1 MIRKLLVI
9 LSVQLASLSCF
20 SQAKDSTSLQTKDT
34 ILLMNGNLVIEKVID
49 TAIGAVTVIDPAKQG
64 AKLHFEYD
72 QIYCVKYASGFT
84 DYYYRQDSVLGN
96 YFTRD
101 EMEYYIYGERDARKG
116 FKARGSLI
124 GSGAVGLVSG
134 GLGIF
139 FAPVFPIGYM
149 ALSGTPKVRIKHS
162 TISNPN
168 YIEHDAYILGYE
180 RVARSKRRLQ
190 SLLGGAIGLAVGYGL
205 YFSVLKNNLPSTLK
219 ISFK

>member
-1 MIRKLLVI
+1 MIRKLFL
-9 LSVQLASLSCF
+9 LLAAQCVSLACF
-20 SQAKDSTSLQTKDT
+20 SQAKDTV
-34 ILLMNGNLVIEKVID
+34 LLMNGNIVVEKVID
-49 TAIGAVTVIDPAKQG
+49 TVIGAVTVMHPEKAGQ
-64 AKLHFEYD
+64 KLHFEYD

-84 DYYYRQDSVLGN
+84 DYYYRQDSLLGN

-139 FAPVFPIGYM
+139 FAPVFPVGYM
-149 ALSGTPKVRIKHS
+149 AASGIPKVRIKHS

-180 RVARSKRRLQ
+180 RVARSKRRVQ
-190 SLLGGAIGLAVGYGL
+190 ALLGGAIGLAAGYGL
-205 YFSVLKNNLPSTLK
+205 YFGVLKNALPATLN

>member
-1 MIRKLLVI
+1 MIRLSFLLVA
-9 LSVQLASLSCF
+9 LQLISLSCF
-20 SQAKDSTSLQTKDT
+20 SQSKDT
-34 ILLMNGNLVIEKVID
+34 VLLMNGNIVVEKVID
-49 TAIGAVTVIDPAKQG
+49 TLIGAVTVMHPEKAG
-64 AKLHFEYD
+64 EKLHFEYD
-72 QIYCVKYASGFT
+72 QIYAVKYASGFT
-84 DYYYRQDSVLGN
+84 DYYYRQDSLLGN

-116 FKARGSLI
+116 FKPRGSLI
-124 GSGAVGLVSG
+124 GAGAVGLVSG

-139 FAPVFPIGYM
+139 FAPVFPVGYM
-149 ALSGTPKVRIKHS
+149 GLSGIPKVRIRHS

-190 SLLGGAIGLAVGYGL
+190 SLLGGAIGLAAGYGL
-205 YFSVLKNNLPSTLK
+205 YFGVLKNALPTTLN

>member
-1 MIRKLLVI
+1 MRLLFI
-9 LSVQLASLSCF
+9 TLALPLF
-20 SQAKDSTSLQTKDT
+20 SITCNGQAKDTVM
-34 ILLMNGNLVIEKVID
+34 LMNGNVVVEKVID
-49 TAIGAVTVIDPAKQG
+49 TLIGAVTVMHPEKAG
-64 AKLHFEYD
+64 EKLHFEYD
-72 QIYCVKYASGFT
+72 QVYAVKYASGFT
-84 DYYYRQDSVLGN
+84 DYYYRQDSLLGN

-116 FKARGSLI
+116 FKPRGSLI

-139 FAPVFPIGYM
+139 FAPVFPVGYM
-149 ALSGTPKVRIKHS
+149 ALSGVPKVRIRHS

-180 RVARSKRRLQ
+180 RVARSKRRVQ
-190 SLLGGAIGLAVGYGL
+190 SILGGAIGLAAGYGL
-205 YFSVLKNNLPSTLK
+205 YFGVLKNALPTTLN

>member
-1 MIRKLLVI
+1 MIR
-9 LSVQLASLSCF
+9 LSFLPVALQLISLSCF
-20 SQAKDSTSLQTKDT
+20 SQSKDT
-34 ILLMNGNLVIEKVID
+34 VLLMNGNIVVEKVID
-49 TAIGAVTVIDPAKQG
+49 TLIGAVTVMHPEKAG
-64 AKLHFEYD
+64 EKLHFEYD
-72 QIYCVKYASGFT
+72 QIYAVKYASGFT
-84 DYYYRQDSVLGN
+84 DYYYRQDSLLGN

-116 FKARGSLI
+116 FKPRGSLI
-124 GSGAVGLVSG
+124 GAGAVGLVSG

-139 FAPVFPIGYM
+139 FAPVFPVGYM
-149 ALSGTPKVRIKHS
+149 GLSGIPKVRIRHS

-190 SLLGGAIGLAVGYGL
+190 SLLGGAIGLAAGYGL
-205 YFSVLKNNLPSTLK
+205 YFGVLKNALPTTLN

>member
-1 MIRKLLVI
+1 MIRLSFLL
-9 LSVQLASLSCF
+9 LALQLMSLSCL
-20 SQAKDSTSLQTKDT
+20 SQSKDT
-34 ILLMNGNLVIEKVID
+34 VLLMNGNIVVEKVID
-49 TAIGAVTVIDPAKQG
+49 TVIGAVTVMHPEKAG
-64 AKLHFEYD
+64 EKLHFEYD
-72 QIYCVKYASGFT
+72 QIYAVKYASGFT
-84 DYYYRQDSVLGN
+84 DYYYRQDSLLGN

-101 EMEYYIYGERDARKG
+101 EMEYYMYGERDARKG

-139 FAPVFPIGYM
+139 FAPVFPVGYM
-149 ALSGTPKVRIKHS
+149 GLSGIPKVRIRHS

-190 SLLGGAIGLAVGYGL
+190 SLLGGAIGLAAGYGL
-205 YFSVLKNNLPSTLK
+205 YFGVLKNALPTTLN

>member
-1 MIRKLLVI
+1 MIR
-9 LSVQLASLSCF
+9 LSFLPVALQLISLSCF
-20 SQAKDSTSLQTKDT
+20 SQSKDT
-34 ILLMNGNLVIEKVID
+34 VLLMNGNIVVEKVID
-49 TAIGAVTVIDPAKQG
+49 TLIGAVTVMHPEKAG
-64 AKLHFEYD
+64 EKLHFEYD
-72 QIYCVKYASGFT
+72 QIYAVKYASGFT
-84 DYYYRQDSVLGN
+84 DYYYRQDSLLGN

-116 FKARGSLI
+116 FKPRGSMI
-124 GSGAVGLVSG
+124 GAGAVGLVSG

-139 FAPVFPIGYM
+139 FAPVFPVGYM
-149 ALSGTPKVRIKHS
+149 GLSGIPKVRIRHS

-190 SLLGGAIGLAVGYGL
+190 SLLGGAIGLAAGYGL
-205 YFSVLKNNLPSTLK
+205 YFGVLKNALPTTLN

>member
-1 MIRKLLVI
+1 MIRLSFLL
-9 LSVQLASLSCF
+9 LALQLMSLSCL
-20 SQAKDSTSLQTKDT
+20 SQSKDT
-34 ILLMNGNLVIEKVID
+34 VLLMNGNIVVEKVID
-49 TAIGAVTVIDPAKQG
+49 TVIGAVTVMHPEKAG
-64 AKLHFEYD
+64 EKLHFEYD
-72 QIYCVKYASGFT
+72 QIYAVKYASGFT
-84 DYYYRQDSVLGN
+84 DYYYRQDSLLGN

-101 EMEYYIYGERDARKG
+101 EMEYYMYGERDARKG

-139 FAPVFPIGYM
+139 FAPVFPVGYM
-149 ALSGTPKVRIKHS
+149 GLSGIPKVRIRHS

-190 SLLGGAIGLAVGYGL
+190 SLLGGAIGLAAGYGL
-205 YFSVLKNNLPSTLK
+205 YFGVLKNTLPTTLN

>member
-1 MIRKLLVI
+1 MIRKLFLTLATQFVSLV
-9 LSVQLASLSCF
+9 CF
-20 SQAKDSTSLQTKDT
+20 SQAKDTV
-34 ILLMNGNLVIEKVID
+34 LLMNGNMVVEKVID
-49 TAIGAVTVIDPAKQG
+49 TVIGAVTVMHPEKAGQ
-64 AKLHFEYD
+64 KLHFEYD

-84 DYYYRQDSVLGN
+84 DYYYRQDSLLGN

-139 FAPVFPIGYM
+139 FAPVFPVGYM
-149 ALSGTPKVRIKHS
+149 TASGITKVRIKHN

-180 RVARSKRRLQ
+180 RVARSKRRVQ
-190 SLLGGAIGLAVGYGL
+190 ALLGGAIGLVAGYGL
-205 YFSVLKNNLPSTLK
+205 YFGVLKNALPATLK

>member
-1 MIRKLLVI
+1 MIRLLF
-9 LSVQLASLSCF
+9 LLLALQLTSLSAF
-20 SQAKDSTSLQTKDT
+20 SQSKDT
-34 ILLMNGNLVIEKVID
+34 VLLMNGNVVVEKVID
-49 TAIGAVTVIDPAKQG
+49 TLIGAVTVMHPEKAGD
-64 AKLHFEYD
+64 KLHFEYD
-72 QIYCVKYASGFT
+72 QVYAVKYASGFT
-84 DYYYRQDSVLGN
+84 DYYYRQDSLLGN

-139 FAPVFPIGYM
+139 FAPVFPVGYM
-149 ALSGTPKVRIKHS
+149 AMSGLPKVRIKHS

-190 SLLGGAIGLAVGYGL
+190 SLLGGAIGLAAGYGL
-205 YFSVLKNNLPSTLK
+205 YFGVLKNNLPTTLN

>member
-1 MIRKLLVI
+1 MNRFVFSVLALV
-9 LSVQLASLSCF
+9 LLSCTCRA
-20 SQAKDSTSLQTKDT
+20 QAKDTV
-34 ILLMNGNLVIEKVID
+34 LLMNGNVVVEKVID
-49 TAIGAVTVIDPAKQG
+49 TLIGAVTVMHPEKAG
-64 AKLHFEYD
+64 EKLHFEYD
-72 QIYCVKYASGFT
+72 QVYAVKYASGFT
-84 DYYYRQDSVLGN
+84 DYYYRQDSLLGN

-101 EMEYYIYGERDARKG
+101 EMEYYMYGERDARKG

-139 FAPVFPIGYM
+139 FAPVFPVGYM
-149 ALSGTPKVRIKHS
+149 ALSGITKVRIRHS

-190 SLLGGAIGLAVGYGL
+190 SLLGGAIGLAAGYGL
-205 YFSVLKNNLPSTLK
+205 YFGVLKNNLPTTLN

>member
-1 MIRKLLVI
+1 MIRALLLI
-9 LSVQLASLSCF
+9 LALQLSTLTCF
-20 SQAKDSTSLQTKDT
+20 SQAKDTV
-34 ILLMNGNLVIEKVID
+34 LLMNGNVVVERVID
-49 TAIGAVTVIDPAKQG
+49 TVIGAVTVMHPEKAG
-64 AKLHFEYD
+64 EKLHFEYD
-72 QIYCVKYASGFT
+72 QIYAVKYASGFT
-84 DYYYRQDSVLGN
+84 DYYYRQDSLLGN

-116 FKARGSLI
+116 FKPRGSLI

-149 ALSGTPKVRIKHS
+149 ALSGAPKVRIRHS

-190 SLLGGAIGLAVGYGL
+190 SLLGGAIGLAAGYGL
-205 YFSVLKNNLPSTLK
+205 YFGVLKNALPTTLN

>member
-1 MIRKLLVI
+1 MMRLLFI
-9 LSVQLASLSCF
+9 TLALPLF
-20 SQAKDSTSLQTKDT
+20 SITCNGQAKDTVM
-34 ILLMNGNLVIEKVID
+34 LMNGNVVVEKVID
-49 TAIGAVTVIDPAKQG
+49 TLIGAVTVMHPEKAG
-64 AKLHFEYD
+64 EKLHFEYD
-72 QIYCVKYASGFT
+72 QVYAVKYASGFT
-84 DYYYRQDSVLGN
+84 DYYYRQDSLLGN

-116 FKARGSLI
+116 FKPRGSLI

-139 FAPVFPIGYM
+139 FAPVFPVGYM
-149 ALSGTPKVRIKHS
+149 ALSGVPKVRIRHS

-180 RVARSKRRLQ
+180 RVARSKRRVQ
-190 SLLGGAIGLAVGYGL
+190 SILGGAIGLAAGYGL
-205 YFSVLKNNLPSTLK
+205 YFGVLKNALPTTLN

>member
-1 MIRKLLVI
+1 MIRNLFLMMALQ
-9 LSVQLASLSCF
+9 LSALTCF
-20 SQAKDSTSLQTKDT
+20 SQAKDTV
-34 ILLMNGNLVIEKVID
+34 LLMNGNVVVERVID
-49 TAIGAVTVIDPAKQG
+49 TVIGAVTVMHPEKAG
-64 AKLHFEYD
+64 EKLHFEYD
-72 QIYCVKYASGFT
+72 QIYAVKYASGFT
-84 DYYYRQDSVLGN
+84 DYYYRQDSLLGN

-116 FKARGSLI
+116 FKPRGSLI

-149 ALSGTPKVRIKHS
+149 ALSGAPKVRIRHS

-190 SLLGGAIGLAVGYGL
+190 SLLGGAIGLAAGYGL
-205 YFSVLKNNLPSTLK
+205 YFGVLKNALPTTLN

>member
-1 MIRKLLVI
+1 MTRLLVLI
-9 LSVQLASLSCF
+9 LALQVTSLSSF
-20 SQAKDSTSLQTKDT
+20 SQSKDT
-34 ILLMNGNLVIEKVID
+34 IMLMNGNVVVEKVID
-49 TAIGAVTVIDPAKQG
+49 TLIGAVTVMHPEKAG
-64 AKLHFEYD
+64 EKLHFEYD
-72 QIYCVKYASGFT
+72 QLYAVKYANGFT
-84 DYYYRQDSVLGN
+84 DYYYRQDSLLGN

-149 ALSGTPKVRIKHS
+149 SLSGITKVRIKHS

-190 SLLGGAIGLAVGYGL
+190 SLLGGAIGLVAGYGL
-205 YFSVLKNNLPSTLK
+205 YFGVLKNNLPTTLN

>member
-1 MIRKLLVI
+1 MIRLSFLLLALLLMP
-9 LSVQLASLSCF
+9 LSSF
-20 SQAKDSTSLQTKDT
+20 SQSKDT
-34 ILLMNGNLVIEKVID
+34 VLLMNGNIVVEKVID
-49 TAIGAVTVIDPAKQG
+49 TVIGAVTVMHPEKAG
-64 AKLHFEYD
+64 EKLHFEYD
-72 QIYCVKYASGFT
+72 QIYAVKYASGFT
-84 DYYYRQDSVLGN
+84 DYYYRQDSLLGN

-116 FKARGSLI
+116 FKPRGSLI
-124 GSGAVGLVSG
+124 GAGAVGLVSG

-139 FAPVFPIGYM
+139 FAPVFPVGYM
-149 ALSGTPKVRIKHS
+149 GLSGIPKVRIRHS

-190 SLLGGAIGLAVGYGL
+190 SLLGGAIGLAAGYGL
-205 YFSVLKNNLPSTLK
+205 YFGVLKNALPTTLN